1 MATKQ
6 LSTAL
11 QDIKDLVGDSDL
23 DNGFLTNAL
32 NEASYD
38 LADVLRLEAAPITIN
53 LVAGKAEYTA
63 ADGVPSDDAMVS
75 LHAAYIVGNDE
86 PLFEIPTADLQST
99 GLKFWGGTM
108 TVQPTPTENA
118 TLKLFYFRYPAALS
132 VAVQTATLD
141 TLEHWQHLH
150 IKYAAAQTQAQAEE
164 LDDKDDF
171 MADYLRGRALLD
183 QATSRKLVKKKARSA
198 RAVRPWT

>member
-6 LSTAL
+6 ISTVL
-11 QDIKDLVGDSDL
+11 QDIKDLVSDSEL
-23 DNGFLTNAL
+23 DNGFLVTAL

-38 LADVLRLEAAPITIN
+38 LADVLRLEAAPVTIN

-75 LHAAYIVGNDE
+75 LHAAYVVGADD
-86 PLFEIPTADLQST
+86 PLIEIPTADLQAT

-108 TVQPTPTENA
+108 TVQPTPTQND
-118 TLKLFYFRYPAALS
+118 TLKLFYFRYPAALTIDNL
-132 VAVQTATLD
+132 TATLD

-150 IKYAAAQTQAQAEE
+150 TKYAAAQTQVQAEE

-183 QATSRKLVKKKARSA
+183 QATSRKLARKKTRTARV
-198 RAVRPWT
+198 VRGWA